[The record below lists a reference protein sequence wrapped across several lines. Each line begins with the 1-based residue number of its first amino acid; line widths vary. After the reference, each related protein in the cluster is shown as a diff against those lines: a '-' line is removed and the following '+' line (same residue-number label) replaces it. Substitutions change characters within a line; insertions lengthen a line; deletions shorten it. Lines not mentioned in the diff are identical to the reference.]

1 MDKLLKQS
9 FPCTI
14 ILYVYTIPQIT
25 APAGGGGQRAKI
37 ATWFLP
43 IVIDK

>member
-9 FPCTI
+9 FPYTI

-25 APAGGGGQRAKI
+25 APAGGGQRAKI